1 MGAWMDSFCKSP
13 LWAFAKTPR
22 QPTHAM
28 VGRSA
33 LHSVE
38 WIKSQSSPS
47 KQIKLTQ
54 SPQNSLINA
63 CLEVFAISPV
73 CKPQSRINHLVVV
86 VGGFML
92 DLSKM
97 NVCNVGFWENLGPP
111 CIPQTAR
118 SPVWT
123 TPNQPWA
130 LGDCPYVYLQ
140 ICRTAM
146 PLKPPTPQNYKKRL
160 FVGWVVSWSRHTY
173 QFIFYYFVHP

>member
-1 MGAWMDSFCKSP
+1 MGAWMGSFCKSP
-13 LWAFAKTPR
+13 LWAFAKTHR
-22 QPTHAM
+22 QPTHGWQVCTPFCWM
-28 VGRSA
+28 
-33 LHSVE
+33 E
-38 WIKSQSSPS
+38 S
-47 KQIKLTQ
+47 KQTNQTYPVPPKFIT
-54 SPQNSLINA
+54 A
-63 CLEVFAISPV
+63 CLEDFAISPV